1 MLGNMSHLHLLL
13 EGGMLPR
20 PPEGYV
26 TRQRIAVEGADLDAL
41 DAEVEAA
48 GGWIATDLAEPN
60 AVLPGIAAP
69 AHDMS
74 WYVLPGEAVGEER
87 S

>member
-1 MLGNMSHLHLLL
+1 MLGNMSHLHLLH

-26 TRQRIAVEGADLDAL
+26 TRQRIALEGTDLDAL

-48 GGWIATDLAEPN
+48 GGWIATDLPESN
-60 AVLPGIAAP
+60 AMMPGILASVP
-69 AHDMS
+69 EVS
-74 WYVLPGEAVGEER
+74 WYVLPAEAVEE
-87 S
+87 